1 LTFDLSLLT
10 FSAQKIRHLKSKVLL
25 HVAVIIDIVAV
36 VIIFANRA
44 AADYLPN
51 GVTSP
56 QNFPLAIIMVVII
69 FLAEFPF
76 QKKASSFALVAF
88 LMSVLLLLFCV
99 QYLPP
104 VSETATEEPSA
115 FAYALLM
122 AQLSMLIVVSF
133 SRNPTVWKT
142 AAFFIF
148 LCAAFTLAAFI
159 YTFSNQAT
167 FHRDSKADAAVV
179 LGASVWGRR
188 MPSPILRGRLE
199 KAIEIFK
206 SGDTKKLVATG
217 GTKRFGTVES
227 EVQAWYLRQNG
238 VPDSNIIVEH
248 GTFCT
253 SEQAIFI
260 KKILIDSLGLRN
272 IVIVTDSWH
281 LPRAMLMCHWQDIP
295 RDRISGI
302 ASNYKM
308 STMSELYFRVRES
321 VAIEA
326 FILFGA

>member
-1 LTFDLSLLT
+1 MH
-10 FSAQKIRHLKSKVLL
+10 A
-25 HVAVIIDIVAV
+25 AVILDIIAAV
-36 VIIFANRA
+36 VIFANRA
-44 AADYLPN
+44 AADYLPS

-56 QNFPLAIIMVVII
+56 QNFPLAVMMAIII
-69 FLAEFPF
+69 FLVEFQF
-76 QKKASSFALVAF
+76 RKKASKFALVAF
-88 LMSVLLLLFCV
+88 LISVFLLLLCV
-99 QYLPP
+99 PYLPP

-122 AQLSMLIVVSF
+122 AQLSTVIVVSF
-133 SRNPTVWKT
+133 SRFPTVWKT
-142 AAFFIF
+142 ASFFIF
-148 LCAAFTLAAFI
+148 LCAAFTLAGFI

-167 FHRDSKADAAVV
+167 FHKDSKADAAVV
-179 LGASVWGRR
+179 LGASVWGRHT
-188 MPSPILRGRLE
+188 PSPILRGRLE

-206 SGDTKKLVATG
+206 SGDSKKLVATG

-238 VPDSNIIVEH
+238 VPDSDIIVEH

-260 KKILIDSLGLRN
+260 KRILIDSLNLKN

-308 STMSELYFRVRES
+308 SSLNEIYFRVRES